1 MLNNIIKTKTE
12 LKQMSILSQFSQEEL
27 EEVIQE
33 NSSLRG
39 YLQGYLAEVALKK
52 QLLLI
57 PGITSVVKIP
67 DQGKEKGDFK
77 VIYKDKPLTIEVK
90 SIATSSVKEDVL
102 NDTWQGKVQ
111 VKATDKRTIE
121 VDGIGTVTSTSL
133 VKGEFDILAISCY
146 AVSGKW
152 EFLFIENEYLPE
164 QSSSLPGLIKTSF
177 TINPATTPC
186 LTESIV
192 NILDSVSMKR

>member
-1 MLNNIIKTKTE
+1 
-12 LKQMSILSQFSQEEL
+12 MSILSDFTQEEL
-27 EEVIQE
+27 EQVISE

-52 QLLLI
+52 QLLQI
-57 PGITSVVKIP
+57 PGVTSVVKIP
-67 DQGKEKGDFK
+67 DQCKEKGDFRVVYNGK
-77 VIYKDKPLTIEVK
+77 TLTIEVK
-90 SIATSSVKEDVL
+90 SIATNSIREDIL

-121 VDGIGTVTSTSL
+121 VDGVGSVTGTAL

-152 EFLFIENEYLPE
+152 EFLFMENKYLPE
-164 QSSSLPGLIKTSF
+164 HSSKLPGLIKTHF
-177 TINPATTPC
+177 TINPATTP
-186 LTESIV
+186 LVTEDIVSIM
-192 NILDSVSMKR
+192 NSIISDQ